1 MSELSLAEAVSVE
14 SSDERALADVTQ
26 KAAEFDVKS
35 WLTGVR
41 PVRKAVRVFLGD
53 EVDALVELEKL
64 ADQIDRLP
72 DGPEVDALI
81 DRAEA
86 LQEAARGQWVVV
98 EAHSAERRKADED
111 RLTDELGLDLKSEA
125 TKTEHGARLM
135 AAMAAEQV
143 VEPVMSADDLFAL
156 AQVRWPEAW
165 KIINAVSEVNTETV
179 SDSKLVSV
187 DFSRRRSGRR

>member
-1 MSELSLAEAVSVE
+1 MSELSLAETVVE
-14 SSDERALADVTQ
+14 SSDERALGEVTQ
-26 KAAEFDVKS
+26 AAADFDMAG
-35 WLTGVR
+35 WLSGVR

-81 DRAEA
+81 DRAEV

-98 EAHSAERRKADED
+98 EAHSAERRKADEA
-111 RLTDELGLDLKSEA
+111 RLTDELGLDLKSDE
-125 TKTEHGARLM
+125 TKTEHGARLV
-135 AAMAAEQV
+135 AAMAAEQI
-143 VEPVMSADDLFAL
+143 VEPKISGEQLHEL
-156 AQVRWPEAW
+156 SRVRWPEAW
-165 KIINAVSEVNTETV
+165 KIINAASEVNSEPV
-179 SDSKLVSV
+179 SESKLVSV